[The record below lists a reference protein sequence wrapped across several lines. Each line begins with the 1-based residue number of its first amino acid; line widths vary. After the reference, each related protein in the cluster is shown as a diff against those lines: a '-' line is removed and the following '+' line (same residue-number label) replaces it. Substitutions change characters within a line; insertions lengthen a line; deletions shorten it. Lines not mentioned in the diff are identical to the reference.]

1 MHLSRKIC
9 ETGRVVPVKT
19 SEKQRRG
26 SGPTKSK
33 KAAHLDRVYCTGT
46 KANGTKPESWRC
58 K

>member
-9 ETGRVVPVKT
+9 ETGRVVLV
-19 SEKQRRG
+19 
-26 SGPTKSK
+26 KSK

-46 KANGTKPESWRC
+46 KADRTRPESWRC